1 MTSQF
6 LAIFF
11 LNDLDH
17 YIKEELRCKYYI
29 RYMDDF
35 IIIDID
41 KNRLKEVWKLI
52 EKELNNLKLNINPK
66 STITSLNTGITFL
79 GYKYK
84 LENNKFKFSYRKKT
98 IRKIK
103 KKLRILEKYDLMKY
117 YKSYGSYYGYLKKV
131 KTWERNFTMKT
142 IEKYDYFKDKHK
154 RELVLVKVGG
164 FYKKYRDDAKI
175 LWSLFDYKWNNSSIG
190 FGINNSSKIFDK
202 IKKQG
207 LGYIVIESD
216 SDTVMV
222 KGNDIIYDSYL
233 NISLIKYDIFEKKN
247 KINQLIDKL
256 IDGNNEKADAILK
269 YLESMQEGD
278 GKSD

>member
-1 MTSQF
+1 MKP
-6 LAIFF
+6 I
-11 LNDLDH
+11 NNI
-17 YIKEELRCKYYI
+17 YIK
-29 RYMDDF
+29 
-35 IIIDID
+35 
-41 KNRLKEVWKLI
+41 
-52 EKELNNLKLNINPK
+52 P
-66 STITSLNTGITFL
+66 ITFENVTKTWNIVRKTCKNKKEI
-79 GYKYK
+79 YKYK

-154 RELVLVKVGG
+154 RGFFVKVGG
-164 FYKKYRDDAKI
+164 FYKTYRDDAKI

-278 GKSD
+278 GKND